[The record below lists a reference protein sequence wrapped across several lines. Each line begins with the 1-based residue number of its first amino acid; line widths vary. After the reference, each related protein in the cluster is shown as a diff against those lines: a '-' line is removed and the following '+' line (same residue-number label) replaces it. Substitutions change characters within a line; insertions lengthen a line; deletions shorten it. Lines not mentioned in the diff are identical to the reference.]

1 MKTYV
6 FRFCF
11 GNTMNR
17 KAIIEKRIK
26 AQDYVM
32 AFRMFGNSNSIFIIE
47 IKEESVLTDE
57 QRVQNISPKM
67 SG

>member
-1 MKTYV
+1 
-6 FRFCF
+6 
-11 GNTMNR
+11 MNR

-32 AFRMFGNSNSIFIIE
+32 AFRIFGNSNSIFIIE